1 MTHNLITITNGVTRH
16 PDYRLAEP
24 LNLTIEAGKSYAICG
39 QNGAGKSLLVDIL
52 TGAHPLLGDAIHYDF
67 GGLHNNRTSDN
78 IRLITFRDVYGG
90 NEPAYYQ
97 QRWNQADE
105 QIFPTVAEVLQQASS
120 TTEGLSSELRR
131 ELGIE
136 SLLSK
141 PINQLSSGE
150 LRRMQ
155 LAKQLSTTPQL
166 LIIDNPYIGLD
177 VEARAMLTHVL
188 ERLSQSLTLIFV
200 VSRSEDI
207 PPFIQKAIIVEDK
220 RVSSPLPASAFAHF
234 EYGKEQ
240 ESKQEDWL
248 FLPPVVENFEA
259 SQSNRV
265 VDFRHITIAYGRR
278 TILKDLNWEVKRG
291 EHWALTGENGAGKST
306 LLSLV
311 CADNPQAYACDIR
324 LFGYKRGGG
333 ESIWDIKKHIGYVSP
348 EIYSTYRKPLSA
360 LQIVASG
367 LRDTIG
373 LYGKATQADIDRSK
387 LWLSAFHA
395 LHLAERNYLQL
406 SSGEQRLVLLV
417 RAFVKNPDLLIL
429 DEPFHGLDNTTRHH
443 AQRVIDL
450 YMRNPR
456 KTLIMVTHYNDEL
469 PSCIDHHLKL
479 VKH

>member
-1 MTHNLITITNGVTRH
+1 M
-16 PDYRLAEP
+16 
-24 LNLTIEAGKSYAICG
+24 
-39 QNGAGKSLLVDIL
+39 
-52 TGAHPLLGDAIHYDF
+52 
-67 GGLHNNRTSDN
+67 
-78 IRLITFRDVYGG
+78 
-90 NEPAYYQ
+90 
-97 QRWNQADE
+97 
-105 QIFPTVAEVLQQASS
+105 
-120 TTEGLSSELRR
+120 
-131 ELGIE
+131 
-136 SLLSK
+136 
-141 PINQLSSGE
+141 
-150 LRRMQ
+150 
-155 LAKQLSTTPQL
+155 
-166 LIIDNPYIGLD
+166 
-177 VEARAMLTHVL
+177 
-188 ERLSQSLTLIFV
+188 
-200 VSRSEDI
+200 
-207 PPFIQKAIIVEDK
+207 
-220 RVSSPLPASAFAHF
+220 
-234 EYGKEQ
+234 
-240 ESKQEDWL
+240 
-248 FLPPVVENFEA
+248 
-259 SQSNRV
+259 
-265 VDFRHITIAYGRR
+265 
-278 TILKDLNWEVKRG
+278 NWEVKRG